1 MKPFESQKVHVPV
14 WAIVLLFVVA
24 LTVAA
29 GVWLF
34 QIEDARLMGIVSGLF
49 TGFVLFAFGLLLQVF
64 LFQELERY
72 RAMGVK
78 ALLDNR
84 HDQAYYGPIVGKAKQ
99 EVFVTGAS
107 ATRFIEDF
115 LDVSSDNPVL
125 ATAMRTNPKLSV
137 RLLIPDDQNMSPDA
151 LIRWNSKKSRI
162 DGLKLEFKNRF
173 EIRRFKHAARL
184 SFLLVDG
191 DFIGGPVFDGDS
203 SKYAPAVHVAG
214 TKTFARKHREYF
226 ETLWASSDTH

>member
-1 MKPFESQKVHVPV
+1 MKSFETRKFQIPIWGIILIAVLAL
-14 WAIVLLFVVA
+14 AIA
-24 LTVAA
+24 T

-72 RAMGVK
+72 RNMGVK

-115 LDVSSDNPVL
+115 LDVSSDNPIL
-125 ATAMRTNPKLSV
+125 ATAMRANPKLVV
-137 RLLIPDDQNMSPDA
+137 RLLIPDDEHLSPDA
-151 LIRWNSKKSRI
+151 LVRWGSKQGRV
-162 DGLKLEFKNRF
+162 DGLKREFKNRF
-173 EIRRFKHAARL
+173 EVRRFKHEARH

-191 DFIGGPVFDGDS
+191 DFIGGPVFDGDN
-203 SKYAPAVHVAG
+203 SKYAPAVHVDG

-226 ETLWASSDTH
+226 DALWASSDKH